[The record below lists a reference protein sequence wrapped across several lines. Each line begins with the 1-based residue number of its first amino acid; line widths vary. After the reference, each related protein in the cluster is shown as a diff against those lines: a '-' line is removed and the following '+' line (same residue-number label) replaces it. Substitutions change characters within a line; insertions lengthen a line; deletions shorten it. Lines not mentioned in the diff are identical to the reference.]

1 MEYNTLPAQN
11 RVYSPPNFANSELQ
25 NGGVV
30 PGEWRNEDNEGFWGL
45 APYNAHHTTRK
56 II

>member
-30 PGEWRNEDNEGFWGL
+30 PGEWRNEDNEGF
-45 APYNAHHTTRK
+45 
-56 II
+56 